1 MTVVGSSNPHGLLV
15 QETLFTTGGF
25 PMEFDIMRLA
35 SFADEGVCVDTK
47 TIHVPVILGDTHVIE
62 QEGEHVKAFGVV
74 GEEIEDPPILLD
86 VGLGIGF
93 EGVDHVGELEAIT
106 DEEDGE
112 VVSDEV
118 KVTLSGVKFDGK
130 SSGVPQ
136 GFRAATLVDDGGEA
150 DDEGSLN
157 SRGAKEVSTGE
168 VRDVMCDFKKTLCT
182 GSPRMHHSLRDPFP
196 VEVCKLLHQMIILQK
211 NWTS

>member
-1 MTVVGSSNPHGLLV
+1 M
-15 QETLFTTGGF
+15 
-25 PMEFDIMRLA
+25 
-35 SFADEGVCVDTK
+35 
-47 TIHVPVILGDTHVIE
+47 
-62 QEGEHVKAFGVV
+62 KAFGMM

-93 EGVDHVGELEAIT
+93 EGMDHVGELEAIT

-112 VVSDEV
+112 VVSNEV
-118 KVTLSGVKFDGK
+118 EVTLSGVKFDGK

-157 SRGAKEVSTGE
+157 SRGAKEVSAGE
-168 VRDVMCDFKKTLCT
+168 VRDVMRHFEETLCA
-182 GSPRMHHSLRDPFP
+182 GSPGMDHSLRDPFP

>member
-1 MTVVGSSNPHGLLV
+1 
-15 QETLFTTGGF
+15 
-25 PMEFDIMRLA
+25 
-35 SFADEGVCVDTK
+35 
-47 TIHVPVILGDTHVIE
+47 
-62 QEGEHVKAFGVV
+62 VKAFGNV

-93 EGVDHVGELEAIT
+93 QGMDHVGELEAIT
-106 DEEDGE
+106 DEKHGE

-118 KVTLSGVKFDGK
+118 EVTLPGVKFDGK
-130 SSGVPQ
+130 SSGIPQ

-150 DDEGSLN
+150 NDERSLN

-168 VRDVMCDFKKTLCT
+168 VRDVMRDFKETLCA
-182 GSPRMHHSLRDPFP
+182 GSSGMDHSLRDPFP

-211 NWTS
+211 NWTFANNFGSFIYSIQFNTIQLDESNMYLLIQP